1 MKKNMWGTH
10 LEEELAG
17 SLSDELSQKKEKKE
31 KKKLYAS
38 LNMKARELK
47 VDLNKSSCQD
57 SCWIGGRILSEYSSN
72 YKYRP
77 RSTSEEQTQSHSL
90 PT

>member
-1 MKKNMWGTH
+1 MKKNMWGMH

-47 VDLNKSSCQD
+47 L
-57 SCWIGGRILSEYSSN
+57 
-72 YKYRP
+72 
-77 RSTSEEQTQSHSL
+77 T
-90 PT
+90 